1 MNENAGAG
9 VARLGGPDVDALC
22 ADAGLNPD
30 FLLKPGDWDVLR
42 LVAWGRVRRTGG
54 SDGQVMYAGGMIIDA
69 PIDIGTLER
78 LQAHAFVTPP
88 AGDGY
93 WAATQRGV
101 VLLRAHETRRRHL

>member
-9 VARLGGPDVDALC
+9 VARLGGPDVGAQRVDT
-22 ADAGLNPD
+22 GLNPD

-42 LVAWGRVRRTGG
+42 LVAWGGVRRTGG
-54 SDGQVMYAGGMIIDA
+54 SDGQVMYAGGMVIDT
-69 PIDIGTLER
+69 PVDMGTLER
-78 LQAHAFVTPP
+78 LQAHALVTPP

-93 WAATQRGV
+93 LAATQRGV